1 MISGKKSGE
10 SPYRFVLIFLTRQ
23 MKGYIVAGVIGLLIG
38 LPIGA
43 IIIESLILSKT
54 ARLDALFTKLDAMF
68 RKIENSLRW
77 R

>member
-1 MISGKKSGE
+1 M
-10 SPYRFVLIFLTRQ
+10 LIFFTTQ

-43 IIIESLILSKT
+43 IMIESVVLSRT
-54 ARLDALFTKLDAMF
+54 TRLDAVFRKLDTIF
-68 RKIENSLRW
+68 RRIESSLRW

>member
-1 MISGKKSGE
+1 
-10 SPYRFVLIFLTRQ
+10 

-54 ARLDALFTKLDAMF
+54 TRLDALFTKLDAMF

-77 R
+77 W

>member
-1 MISGKKSGE
+1 
-10 SPYRFVLIFLTRQ
+10 

-43 IIIESLILSKT
+43 IMIESFILSRT
-54 ARLDALFTKLDAMF
+54 TRLDAVFTKIDAMF
-68 RKIENSLRW
+68 RRIESSLRW

>member
-1 MISGKKSGE
+1 M
-10 SPYRFVLIFLTRQ
+10 VIFLATQ
-23 MKGYIVAGVIGLLIG
+23 MKGYIIAGAIGLLIG

-43 IIIESLILSKT
+43 IIIESVILSKT
-54 ARLDALFTKLDAMF
+54 ARLDALFTKIDAMF

>member
-1 MISGKKSGE
+1 
-10 SPYRFVLIFLTRQ
+10 

-43 IIIESLILSKT
+43 IIIESVILSKAT
-54 ARLDALFTKLDAMF
+54 RLDALFTKLDAMF
-68 RKIENSLRW
+68 RKVESSLRW

>member
-1 MISGKKSGE
+1 
-10 SPYRFVLIFLTRQ
+10 

-43 IIIESLILSKT
+43 IMIESVVLSKT
-54 ARLDALFTKLDAMF
+54 TRLDAVFRKLDTIF
-68 RKIENSLRW
+68 RRIESSLRW